1 MAGYGPIETTLGHDI
16 SADSETGPKNEFPMD
31 LRQ

>member
-16 SADSETGPKNEFPMD
+16 SVDSGTGPKDEFPTD
-31 LRQ
+31 LRK